1 MFESPTCTD
10 GKSGLWWWYVSP
22 SGLGS
27 ELWRDGLCKLSVV
40 ALVLRSV
47 GGIGVGDL
55 VPLALIGCADLL
67 ANALFATASSRGQV
81 SIAAVLGSLYPVA
94 TILLARVVLTERL
107 RTIQVAGVLCALVG
121 AAVISL

>member
-40 ALVLRSV
+40 ALVLR
-47 GGIGVGDL
+47 
-55 VPLALIGCADLL
+55 
-67 ANALFATASSRGQV
+67 FF
-81 SIAAVLGSLYPVA
+81 AAVELNGTAIFIEFGGDETNAGRLW
-94 TILLARVVLTERL
+94 TLELLARRYWSTADR
-107 RTIQVAGVLCALVG
+107 G
-121 AAVISL
+121 ANLLEARCSDRPKFSTLLLNFMFFMTLFAPETSRC